1 MQARTLE
8 ADTLELRVLSGLQ
21 SGAALPLEDALA
33 VGADDDADLLLLGDG
48 GGPARLLVRLD
59 PGGGLM
65 LDTPEAGVVLAD
77 GRTLAEGASTP
88 LQPGEGF
95 RTGDVWLTVRASSDA
110 WDAWTPP
117 TMDAASKATTGAS
130 SQDGDEAHVAA
141 AAPVMVADVR
151 PFRKGRS
158 ARLPAAPRRMR
169 AVGSVIVAAGLLSTM
184 LGVAALVRQAAEAE
198 TLAGREVG
206 KRETGVASNG
216 MARAMSPARAASS
229 TAVSAPA
236 AAAAASAASASVTP
250 QPPAAVITSAD
261 PQAVQREA
269 AAAAPRAPA
278 VEVNRGATSDRSGG
292 HDRLLVNVPG
302 DGIVILPFD
311 IQEVLLGSHSQ
322 VTLTDGR
329 RLEPG
334 DRAGDWR
341 LAEIRPGALV
351 FDGPR
356 KVQVGW

>member
-1 MQARTLE
+1 MLASN
-8 ADTLELRVLSGLQ
+8 DLELRVLSGLQ

-33 VGADDDADLLLLGDG
+33 VGAGDDADLLLLGDG
-48 GGPARLLVRLD
+48 GTPARLLVRLEPD
-59 PGGGLM
+59 GGMTLEP
-65 LDTPEAGVVLAD
+65 LEAGVVLAD
-77 GRTLAEGASTP
+77 GTALCAGTSTA
-88 LQPGEGF
+88 LQPGEAF
-95 RTGDVWLTVRASSDA
+95 RTGDVWLVVRPSSDA

-117 TMDAASKATTGAS
+117 SLEAAMAAKATALS
-130 SQDGDEAHVAA
+130 PEDGVQTPVAA
-141 AAPVMVADVR
+141 VPMMVADVR
-151 PFRKGRS
+151 TSRKVGSPRS
-158 ARLPAAPRRMR
+158 PSAPRPMR
-169 AVGSVIVAAGLLSTM
+169 ALGSLIVAAGLLSTM
-184 LGVAALVRQAAEAE
+184 LGVAALVRQAAEGEVA
-198 TLAGREVG
+198 AGQEG
-206 KRETGVASNG
+206 AAATKPD
-216 MARAMSPARAASS
+216 ARSRGGARAAPL
-229 TAVSAPA
+229 TT
-236 AAAAASAASASVTP
+236 AAAASAAVPPSAASVAKAAP
-250 QPPAAVITSAD
+250 GNAPAAS
-261 PQAVQREA
+261 A
-269 AAAAPRAPA
+269 AASTRAPA
-278 VEVNRGATSDRSGG
+278 IEVIRGATSDRSGG